1 MDEMVPKKNIVL
13 GRRAILHLEMMAI
26 ELAWVNDTP
35 STWRASC
42 RCLEPVCK
50 PRVTFV
56 VLLGRMMLLIITQW
70 FVLNARKSETD
81 DFLQVRATWRGV
93 IPYFLG
99 WIYIWS
105 VTSDVS

>member
-1 MDEMVPKKNIVL
+1 
-13 GRRAILHLEMMAI
+13 
-26 ELAWVNDTP
+26 
-35 STWRASC
+35 
-42 RCLEPVCK
+42 
-50 PRVTFV
+50 
-56 VLLGRMMLLIITQW
+56 MLLIITQW